1 MDLSKGF
8 CTINYKILVAKLNA
22 YGFSKETNF

>member
-8 CTINYKILVAKLNA
+8 GTINYKILVAKLNA